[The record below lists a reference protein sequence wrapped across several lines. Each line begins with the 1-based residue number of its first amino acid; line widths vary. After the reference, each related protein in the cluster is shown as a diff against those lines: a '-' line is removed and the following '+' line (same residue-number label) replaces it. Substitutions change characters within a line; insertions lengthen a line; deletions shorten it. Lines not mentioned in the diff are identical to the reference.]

1 VVAQV
6 ITESAIIGGVG
17 GAVGLALGMGSIL
30 AVTILQRWVPVFDM
44 LLAPVA
50 VIAGV
55 MVGMAGGL
63 VAAARAA
70 RIQPSEALRQ

>member
-1 VVAQV
+1 LVGEMPVA
-6 ITESAIIGGVG
+6 SAIIGGVG

-44 LLAPVA
+44 LLAPIA